1 MGIKITST
9 TCPNCGAN
17 LPIEEGRNQM
27 FCSYCGTSIVITN
40 ENEHI
45 YRVVDEAD
53 VIHEETEQMVQL
65 RRIELEEQRLQMEQ
79 QRMQSREKSKAK
91 TTKIRVFFGI
101 IAAITGLI
109 GLNSMSTILLVTAA
123 ISLAICIKLGED
135 SSSDGNTVDANNKAK
150 IPYGIS
156 DYEDKNYV
164 VISEMFRT
172 SGFTN
177 VKYVPLNDLTTGLLS
192 KPGTVES
199 IMINGK
205 AVSAGGRKVD
215 ADSAVVISYHSFR

>member
-27 FCSYCGTSIVITN
+27 FCSYCGTSIAITN

-91 TTKIRVFFGI
+91 TTK
-101 IAAITGLI
+101 
-109 GLNSMSTILLVTAA
+109 
-123 ISLAICIKLGED
+123 
-135 SSSDGNTVDANNKAK
+135 
-150 IPYGIS
+150 
-156 DYEDKNYV
+156 
-164 VISEMFRT
+164 
-172 SGFTN
+172 
-177 VKYVPLNDLTTGLLS
+177 
-192 KPGTVES
+192 
-199 IMINGK
+199 
-205 AVSAGGRKVD
+205 
-215 ADSAVVISYHSFR
+215 